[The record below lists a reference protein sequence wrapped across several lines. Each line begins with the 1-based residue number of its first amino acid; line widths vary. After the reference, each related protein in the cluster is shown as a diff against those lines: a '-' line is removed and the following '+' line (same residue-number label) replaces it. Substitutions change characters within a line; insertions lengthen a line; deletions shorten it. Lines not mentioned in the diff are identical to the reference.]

1 MIHVMEF
8 LNATLLE
15 TNKMEGFQDY
25 WKQRKGIQ
33 WLMMEEEGNKD
44 RLKEIKNK
52 ENHKADEEEEDKL
65 IPIIL

>member
-1 MIHVMEF
+1 
-8 LNATLLE
+8 
-15 TNKMEGFQDY
+15 
-25 WKQRKGIQ
+25 
-33 WLMMEEEGNKD
+33 MMEEEGNKD